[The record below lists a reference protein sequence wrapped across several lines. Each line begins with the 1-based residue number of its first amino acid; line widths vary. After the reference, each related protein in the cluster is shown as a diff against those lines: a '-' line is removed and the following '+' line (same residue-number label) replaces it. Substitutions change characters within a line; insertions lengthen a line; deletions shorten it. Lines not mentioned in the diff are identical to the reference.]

1 MTWIVSESPM
11 SSSRSAEM
19 SSTASPSRRAWR
31 MMSQMLA
38 WAPTSTPRVGW
49 AATSTLGSWLISR
62 PTMSFCW
69 LPPESEPA
77 LTKMEG
83 VRTS

>member
-1 MTWIVSESPM
+1 MVSERPI

-19 SSTASPSRRAWR
+19 SRTARPSRRACR
-31 MMSQMLA
+31 MRSQMLD

-49 AATSTLGSWLISR
+49 AAMSTLGVWLISR

-69 LPPESEPA
+69 LPPESEPEV
-77 LTKMEG
+77 T
-83 VRTS
+83 